1 MFNFIN
7 TIKEG
12 FSEIIKSPLSLAT
25 LIGVVILIL
34 ALIKF
39 KKLKLDTK
47 VMARIGIALALATIL
62 HLVKL
67 VDLPNGAGSINLGS
81 MVPILIIA
89 FMYGPE
95 IGMLTGFLFGIIY
108 LIISPYILHPI
119 QVLFDYP
126 LPFMA
131 VGLAGFFKNKKLL
144 GATFGMFIRFIFHF
158 ISGVLFFG
166 EFAPEGWSPVLYSF
180 VVNGSVVGGNL
191 LVILDILALL
201 PILRILNK
209 NSSFV
214 Q

>member
-1 MFNFIN
+1 MNNFIS
-7 TIKEG
+7 TIQEG
-12 FSEIIKSPLSLAT
+12 FIELIKNPTSLAT
-25 LIGVVILIL
+25 LIGLVILIL
-34 ALIKF
+34 ALMKF
-39 KKLKLDTK
+39 KKIKLDPK
-47 VMARIGIALALATIL
+47 IMARIGIALALATIL
-62 HLVKL
+62 HFIKI

-95 IGMLTGFLFGIIY
+95 IGMLTGFLFGVIY

-131 VGLAGFFKNKKLL
+131 VGLAGFFKNKKLI
-144 GATFGMFIRFIFHF
+144 GATFAMFIRFIFHF

-166 EFAPEGWSPVLYSF
+166 QFAPEGWSPLLYSF

-191 LVILDILALL
+191 VVILVILALV
-201 PILRILNK
+201 PVTKIVEKSNCY
-209 NSSFV
+209 S